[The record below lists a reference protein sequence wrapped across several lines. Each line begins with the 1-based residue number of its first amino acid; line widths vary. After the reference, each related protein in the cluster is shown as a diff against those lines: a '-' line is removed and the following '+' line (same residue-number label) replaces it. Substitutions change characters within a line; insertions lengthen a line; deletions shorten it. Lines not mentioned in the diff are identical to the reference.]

1 MIKLEDG
8 EKVMMVVRRHWFV
21 VLPKI
26 FGFILGAFAPVLLLL
41 VLDIFFASELTP
53 FFLGVSEAVEK
64 AISENGFF
72 WYSLW
77 LLILW
82 VIFFIEWTDY
92 YLDLWIVTDRRIL
105 DVEQKGF
112 FHREVTSFGFRQIQ
126 DITVETKGLLET
138 FFKFGTLHI
147 QTAGH
152 DRDIII
158 KDAINPEAVR
168 SLVLGLA
175 DRYELNA
182 YKQA

>member
-8 EKVMMVVRRHWFV
+8 EKIIMVARRHWFV
-21 VLPKI
+21 ILPKI
-26 FGFILGAFAPVLLLL
+26 LGFVFGAFIPLLLYVFLFYGSQFQYYFELGVGGIERLLPERVLL
-41 VLDIFFASELTP
+41 
-53 FFLGVSEAVEK
+53 
-64 AISENGFF
+64 

-77 LLILW
+77 LLLLW
-82 VIFFIEWTDY
+82 IIFFIEWTDY
-92 YLDLWIVTDRRIL
+92 YLDLWVVTDRRIL

-126 DITVETKGLLET
+126 DITVETRGLLET

-158 KDAINPEAVR
+158 KDAANPEAVR
-168 SLVLGLA
+168 SLILDLA
-175 DRYELNA
+175 RKYEFSA
-182 YKQA
+182 DKQP